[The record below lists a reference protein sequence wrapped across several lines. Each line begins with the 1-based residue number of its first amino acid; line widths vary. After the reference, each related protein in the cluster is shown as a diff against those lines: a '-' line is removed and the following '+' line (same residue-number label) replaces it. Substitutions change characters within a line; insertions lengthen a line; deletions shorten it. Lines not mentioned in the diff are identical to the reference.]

1 MPNEWCDSFTMAC
14 DWEWFLQEICCLI
27 HSAVCRTVSFVSTT
41 QPTDVHWMSIQ
52 EGAAKMMKESWLDA
66 NGKNKDE
73 QQSGGAMGQKYT
85 KVKAR
90 MSSDL

>member
-1 MPNEWCDSFTMAC
+1 
-14 DWEWFLQEICCLI
+14 
-27 HSAVCRTVSFVSTT
+27 
-41 QPTDVHWMSIQ
+41 MSIQ